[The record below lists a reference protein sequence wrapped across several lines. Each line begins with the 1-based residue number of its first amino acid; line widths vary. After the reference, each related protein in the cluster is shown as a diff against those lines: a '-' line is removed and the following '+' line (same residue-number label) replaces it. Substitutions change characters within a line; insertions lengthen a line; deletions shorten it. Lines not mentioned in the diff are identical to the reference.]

1 MLTELRI
8 KNFVIIDDLSIAFE
22 KGLNILSGETGAGK
36 SILIDAI
43 SGVLGEKMS
52 VDMIRTGFEK
62 AILEGVFDIS
72 SLQAVKEI
80 LDESGIDCED
90 DTLLLRREI
99 YASGK
104 GRCFINSVQI
114 PLQKVRDVAEYLIDI
129 HGQNENHSIVNVAK
143 HRELLDSFANHA
155 PLVASV
161 RKCYEELSSIRQK
174 LTSFDIDER
183 EKLRRIEFN
192 TFALKEIDS
201 AALSSAEEIEL
212 KKESTILANAEKLF
226 TGAGKAYEILSG
238 DGGIFQRLREAAL
251 SLSSISEYDTEISN
265 ILENVN
271 QALFSL
277 EDASAILRDYRH
289 KVDFSPEK
297 VNQVE
302 ERLSLIQ
309 TLKKKY
315 GDTIEDILVY
325 AEKARKELNAI
336 TSSDEEIERLKVDEK
351 RAVEDARK
359 TALELSSKRQKAA
372 AVLEERVVKELRD
385 LGMEG
390 MSFKVDMM
398 QEQSPDGDIET
409 GGKKYL
415 LYPHGLDR
423 IEFLI
428 SANQGEDLK
437 PLRKVASGGEMS
449 RIMLALKNVILA
461 ADIVDTLIFDEVDAG
476 VGGKTAEIVGRK
488 LKQLSGDRQ
497 VLLITHLPQIASMS
511 DSHYFIQKTK
521 SGDRV
526 TTAVRRLNRKEKVRE
541 VARMLAG
548 ETITDLSLQH
558 AEEMIAN
565 AEAK

>member
-43 SGVLGEKMS
+43 SGVLGEKMT
-52 VDMIRTGFEK
+52 VDVIRTGFEK
-62 AILEGVFDIS
+62 AILEGVFDVTE
-72 SLQAVKEI
+72 LNAVKEM
-80 LDESGIDCED
+80 LDELGIDCED
-90 DTLLLRREI
+90 DTLILRREL

-104 GRCFINSVQI
+104 GRCFINSVQV
-114 PLQKVRDVAEYLIDI
+114 PLQKMRDIAAYLIDI
-129 HGQNENHSIVNVAK
+129 HGQNENQNIANTAK
-143 HRELLDSFANHA
+143 HRELLDSFASLA
-155 PLVASV
+155 PLVNSV
-161 RKCYEELSSIRQK
+161 KKCYNELALVRQK
-174 LTSFDIDER
+174 LASFDIDER

-201 AALSSAEEIEL
+201 AALSATEEIEL

-226 TGAGKAYEILSG
+226 TGVSRSYDILSG
-238 DGGIFQRLREAAL
+238 DGGVFPRLREAARTL
-251 SLSSISEYDTEISN
+251 SAVSEYDTEISN
-265 ILENVN
+265 VLENVN

-277 EDASAILRDYRH
+277 EDASAVLRDYQER
-289 KVDFSPEK
+289 VDFSPEK
-297 VNQVE
+297 VNQIE

-309 TLKKKY
+309 GLKKKY
-315 GDTIEDILVY
+315 GDTIEDILAY
-325 AEKARKELNAI
+325 AETARKELNAI
-336 TSSDEEIERLKVDEK
+336 TSGDEEIERLRLDEKSAVDE
-351 RAVEDARK
+351 ARK
-359 TALELSSKRQKAA
+359 TALELSEKRQKAA
-372 AVLEERVVKELRD
+372 LVLEERVIKELRD

-390 MSFKVDMM
+390 MSFKVDMR
-398 QEQSPDGDIET
+398 QEQSPDGDIES

-423 IEFLI
+423 IEFFI
-428 SANQGEDLK
+428 SANEGEELK

-461 ADIVDTLIFDEVDAG
+461 TDIVDTLIFDEVDTG

-488 LKQLSGDRQ
+488 LRQLSGDRQ
-497 VLLITHLPQIASMS
+497 VLLVTHLPQIASMS
-511 DSHYFIQKTK
+511 DNHYFIQKSK

-526 TTAVRRLNRKEKVRE
+526 TTAVRRLSRKEKVRE

-558 AEEMIAN
+558 AEEMVAN
-565 AEAK
+565 AEA